1 MMAKIFG
8 PQRVP
13 SKFSGFPQEMAFRPS
28 QLRAAAA
35 ESTLMIPD
43 AMMSHGRYD
52 QLKMPVTIIAGEQ
65 DKLID
70 TETQSARLH
79 SEISRSTFH
88 RIEGNGHMI
97 QQTATEEVMAA
108 LREVANETT
117 AIAAE

>member
-1 MMAKIFG
+1 
-8 PQRVP
+8 
-13 SKFSGFPQEMAFRPS
+13 MAFRPS
-28 QLRAAAA
+28 QLRAAAV

-52 QLKMPVTIIAGEQ
+52 QLKMPVTIIAGDE

-88 RIEGNGHMI
+88 RIVGNGHMI
-97 QQTATEEVMAA
+97 QQTATEEVMEA
-108 LREVANETT
+108 LREIAETT
-117 AIAAE
+117 AVAAE